1 MSTSRKSD
9 PESVT
14 TNIELATADW
24 SLQTTVS
31 VPAAPMPAKEL
42 LPLAQG
48 LADVVVKAA
57 IESVEDTGKQISCR
71 KGCGACC
78 RQLVP
83 ISEIEARDIRDLIN
97 ELPEP
102 RRTEIRR
109 RFAQARQKLEESGLL
124 GDLSKS
130 DQWSEAEVQSLG
142 LKYFYQGIPCPFLEK
157 ESCSIHPRRP
167 ISCREYLVTS
177 PAENCANPDQKS
189 VEIELVNVPIKIWP
203 ALARLDDPSPGS
215 RFIRWVPL
223 ILAPEWVES
232 HPAEPSERPGPEWL
246 RELFNNLTGEKT
258 EPLRTAQ
265 DSLAAFSDSSRQQ
278 PAPGGEAVKPSV
290 TAVEA
295 SSPNQAFPLRIGS
308 ADDFAH
314 VESMLRAACF
324 DEETVCRVLG
334 IADMSDVGSIRR
346 DRFNLSGYL
355 GLLIRLFLFLESIP
369 RHEVERWIAPD
380 SLRHLLAL
388 DLLRRAANVSQAHDS
403 SEIYHSPVWLYPVTD
418 LIIATDRGRNP
429 DGSELTTMPDIV
441 FPAIYEGTL
450 RFLRVISKTP
460 AADALDL
467 CSGSGVAA
475 LALSKTVDQV
485 IACDITSRAS
495 HFAEFNRR
503 LNRASNVEIVQG
515 DLYSAVQGKQF
526 DRIVAHPPFVP
537 ASSEALIY
545 RDSGTTGESLI
556 RRIVAGLPAHLRPGG
571 TFCSV
576 CAAWDSK
583 EAPFEERARDWLGID
598 HEEFDM
604 LFALH
609 RQRSPEE
616 VAERVVAL
624 NHLEKGEIRHWT
636 DRFRAARFER
646 NVYGAIIIQRR
657 KPPFD
662 ERHPFTRRVRLG
674 DHTSGNSFEWAL
686 HWYSWRADIEA
697 RGDFAQMIS
706 RLTPR
711 LSPHLKAQV
720 IYSVQDETLAA
731 REAVLETLEPFL
743 AESKID
749 LWMMQMISE
758 FDGKRTPEV
767 VYESARKS
775 LPLPE
780 TFGLADFAN
789 LVGNL
794 IERGYLEIEGRVLDG

>member
-31 VPAAPMPAKEL
+31 VPAGPMPAKEL

-57 IESVEDTGKQISCR
+57 IENVEDTGKQISCR

-83 ISEIEARDIRDLIN
+83 ISEIEACDIRDLIN

-177 PAENCANPDQKS
+177 PAENCAEPDQKS

-265 DSLAAFSDSSRQQ
+265 DSLAAVSDSSRQQ
-278 PAPGGEAVKPSV
+278 PAPSGEAVKPSV
-290 TAVEA
+290 LAGQP
-295 SSPNQAFPLRIGS
+295 SPPNQEFPLCIGN
-308 ADDFAH
+308 AQDFAH
-314 VESMLRAACF
+314 VEALLRATCF
-324 DEETVCRVLG
+324 DEATVCRVLG
-334 IADMSDVGSIRR
+334 MADMSDIGSIRR
-346 DRFNLSGYL
+346 DRIEISGRL
-355 GLLIRLFLFLESIP
+355 GLLMRLFLFVESIP
-369 RHEVERWIAPD
+369 RSEVERWIEPE
-380 SLRHLLAL
+380 SLRHFLAL
-388 DLLRRAANVSQAHDS
+388 DLLRISPNHANTHDTTEMYYS
-403 SEIYHSPVWLYPVTD
+403 SVWLYPVSN
-418 LIIATDRGRNP
+418 LIIATDRGKNP
-429 DGSELTTMPDIV
+429 DGTDLLKMADIV

-450 RFLRVISKTP
+450 RFLRVISKSP

-475 LALSKTVDQV
+475 LTLSRTVDWV
-485 IACDITSRAS
+485 VACDITARAS

-503 LNRASNVEIVQG
+503 LNRASNVEVVQG
-515 DLYSAVQGKQF
+515 DLYSAVRGKQF

-537 ASSEALIY
+537 SSSEALIY
-545 RDSGTTGESLI
+545 RDSGATGESLI
-556 RRIVAGLPAHLRPGG
+556 QRIVAGLPDHLRIGG
-571 TFCSV
+571 QFFCV
-576 CAAWDSK
+576 CAAWDSN
-583 EAPFEERARDWLGID
+583 EAPFEERARDWLANSRD
-598 HEEFDM
+598 EFDL
-604 LFALH
+604 LFALQ
-609 RQRSPEE
+609 RQMSPEK
-616 VAERVVAL
+616 VAKQVVTL
-624 NHLEKGEIRHWT
+624 NRLDKEEIENWT
-636 DRFRAARFER
+636 DRFRSAGFGQ
-646 NVYGAIIIQRR
+646 NVYGAIIFQRR

-662 ERHPFTRRVRLG
+662 ERPPFTRRVRLG
-674 DHTSGNSFEWAL
+674 EHTSGNSFEWAL
-686 HWYSWRADIEA
+686 RWYSWRADIEA
-697 RGDFAQMIS
+697 RGDFAQMIC

-711 LSPHLKAQV
+711 LSPNLKAQV
-720 IYSVQDETLAA
+720 NYSVQDGTLAA
-731 REAVLETLEPFL
+731 REAVLESLEPFL

-758 FDGKRTPEV
+758 FDGKRVPEE
-767 VYESARKS
+767 VYETGRKN

-780 TFGLADFAN
+780 SFGLTDFAT

-794 IERGYLEIEGRVLDG
+794 IERGYLLIDDGILDG